1 MPSGPLNRD
10 EQGAVYIRVMARP
23 ARRSGNL
30 PAEATSFVGRR
41 RELAEVRT
49 KLTEARLVSLVGPGG
64 VGKTRLAIRA
74 ATDLGRGFGDGA
86 WLAEL
91 AEISDPDLVD
101 GAVLDALDLRDQA
114 ATEPLALLLSYLRE
128 KKLLLVVDNCE
139 HLLEAAARLVT
150 DLLKAAP
157 GVRVIA
163 TSREPLSVA
172 GEYVVPVPP
181 LELPDPDPAEPL
193 AALRRSE
200 AVMLFT
206 ERAAAA
212 SGTFE
217 LTTANQAT
225 VVDLCRRL
233 DGLPLAIELAAVR
246 TRVLSVAQVLDR
258 LADRFSL
265 LTGGS
270 RGALPRHQTLRTTIE
285 WSHDLLTETER
296 AVLRRCC
303 AFAGRFTLDDVEAV
317 CSTPD
322 GALDLLSSLVDKSLV
337 TKEDA
342 GGLACYRL
350 HETMREFA
358 RLKLQ
363 EAGEQESVEL
373 RCAEYYR
380 SACQRTALG
389 ARYRLLDWLTWADL
403 EIDNVR
409 AVMQR
414 CLGRGDAACGVD
426 LAACL
431 GWFWITRATTEGI
444 RWLDAFLA
452 VEDRGNTAGRGWAYF
467 MRGFLA
473 VLKADPAGARPA
485 LRTAVTM
492 ARESG
497 QAELLSEALAMA
509 AVAED
514 QAGAHAAAGRL
525 IAEVEEAA
533 SSVTHYPPAAVAVL
547 QAQTLHAAF
556 EGDLA
561 AAREAATAGAQRA
574 RETGDHY
581 ALGMMLLNLGSTALN
596 AGDLAGAEPLL
607 AEALRLA
614 HQADDRV
621 AQFYL
626 LDAFGCHAALSGR
639 ARRAAQL
646 FGAAETQRAEVGANV
661 MQFLAPLLDRAQKS
675 ALAALGE
682 ARFQAGFEAGQ
693 RLDRDGGL
701 RLALGEPAGDGSGP
715 AGREPGGARS
725 GPAGVP
731 HGAGGAPRGA
741 PRGAGGAPR
750 SGAPRGAGEPRGG
763 TAPLAKREAD
773 VARLVADGLTNKQ
786 IGARLFISERTV
798 DSHVRSILNKLGVG
812 SRAQIAAWVAT
823 LDQ

>member
-1 MPSGPLNRD
+1 
-10 EQGAVYIRVMARP
+10 MARP
-23 ARRSGNL
+23 ARRSGNI

-74 ATDLGRGFGDGA
+74 ATDLGRGFRDGA

-91 AEISDPDLVD
+91 AEITDPELVD
-101 GAVLDALDLRDQA
+101 SAVLAALDLRDQA
-114 ATEPLALLLSYLRE
+114 ATEPLALLLSYLRDKE
-128 KKLLLVVDNCE
+128 LLLVVDNCE

-150 DLLKAAP
+150 DLLRAAP
-157 GVRVIA
+157 CVRVIA

-172 GEYVVPVPP
+172 GEHLVPVPP
-181 LELPDPDPAEPL
+181 LELPDPDPGEPL

-212 SGTFE
+212 SGSFE
-217 LTTANQAT
+217 LTSANQAT

-285 WSHDLLTETER
+285 WSHDLLTEDER
-296 AVLRRCC
+296 VVLRRCR
-303 AFAGRFTLDDVEAV
+303 AFAGRFTLDDVASV
-317 CSTPD
+317 CSSPD

-337 TKEDA
+337 MKEDA

-358 RLKLQ
+358 GLKLR
-363 EAGEQESVEL
+363 EAGEEEAVTL
-373 RCAEYYR
+373 RCAEYYHAICQR
-380 SACQRTALG
+380 SARER
-389 ARYRLLDWLTWADL
+389 RYGLLDWLEWADL

-409 AVMQR
+409 AVMQQ
-414 CLGRGDAACGVD
+414 CVSRGDASRGVD
-426 LAACL
+426 LAASL

-452 VEDRGNTAGRGWAYF
+452 LAEERGNTDGRGWGYF

-473 VLKADPAGARPA
+473 VLKADPAGSRPA
-485 LRTAVTM
+485 LHTAVAV
-492 ARESG
+492 ARETG

-514 QAGAHAAAGRL
+514 MAGEHDAAGVL
-525 IAEVEEAA
+525 IGEADRA
-533 SSVTHYPPAAVAVL
+533 ARAVDHYPSARVGVL
-547 QAQTLHAAF
+547 QAQTLHAFFA
-556 EGDLA
+556 GDQA
-561 AAREAATAGAQRA
+561 AARAAAAEGVRRA
-574 RETGDHY
+574 RETGDLY
-581 ALGMMLLNLGSTALN
+581 TQAIMLLNLGSAALY

-607 AEALRLA
+607 AEGLRLA
-614 HQADDRV
+614 HQIDDRV

-639 ARRAAQL
+639 ARRGAQL
-646 FGAAETQRAEVGANV
+646 FGAAETLRAEAGANI
-661 MQFLAPLLDRAQKS
+661 MPFLAPLFDRAQKS
-675 ALAALGE
+675 ALGALGKAKFE
-682 ARFQAGFEAGQ
+682 AAFEAGQ
-693 RLDRDGGL
+693 RLDQDGGL
-701 RLALGEPAGDGSGP
+701 RLALGEPDRDGSRP
-715 AGREPGGARS
+715 ARREPGRAVAR
-725 GPAGVP
+725 
-731 HGAGGAPRGA
+731 GGTPRGA
-741 PRGAGGAPR
+741 AAPGRAAAHGGAVAPG
-750 SGAPRGAGEPRGG
+750 GAAAPGGAV
-763 TAPLAKREAD
+763 APLAKREAD

>member
-1 MPSGPLNRD
+1 
-10 EQGAVYIRVMARP
+10 MARP

-30 PAEATSFVGRR
+30 PAEATSFVGRH
-41 RELAEVRT
+41 RELAEVRR

-74 ATDLGRGFGDGA
+74 AAGLHRGFSGGG

-91 AEISDPDLVD
+91 AEVPDPDLVSS
-101 GAVLDALDLRDQA
+101 AILAALDLRDQA
-114 ATEPLALLLSYLRE
+114 GSQPLALLLSYLRDKE
-128 KKLLLVVDNCE
+128 LLLVVDNCE
-139 HLLEAAARLVT
+139 HVLPGAALVVA

-172 GEYVVPVPP
+172 GEHVVPVPP
-181 LELPDPDPAEPL
+181 LELPAPAHLPIPASRAGPL
-193 AALRRSE
+193 ASLRRNE
-200 AVMLFT
+200 AVLLFT

-217 LTTANQAT
+217 LTTANQAA

-246 TRVLSVAQVLDR
+246 TRVLTVGQVLDR

-285 WSHDLLTETER
+285 WSHDLLTAAER

-317 CSTPD
+317 CAPAD
-322 GALDLLSSLVDKSLV
+322 AAAAGHALDVLASLVDKSLV
-337 TKEDA
+337 MREDA
-342 GGLACYRL
+342 GGVACYRL

-358 RLKLQ
+358 ALKLA
-363 EAGEQESVEL
+363 EAGEEEAVEL

-380 SACQRTALG
+380 STCQRSAREG
-389 ARYRLLDWLTWADL
+389 RYRLLGWLEWADL

-414 CLGRGDAACGVD
+414 CLNRGDAGRGVD

-431 GWFWITRATTEGI
+431 GWFWITRATSEGI

-452 VEDRGNTAGRGWAYF
+452 LDAEGGNADGRGWAYF

-485 LRTAVTM
+485 LRAAAAL
-492 ARESG
+492 ARETG
-497 QAELLSEALAMA
+497 QRELLSEALSMGSIAENMA
-509 AVAED
+509 GE
-514 QAGAHAAAGRL
+514 HAAARRL
-525 IAEVEEAA
+525 IGEAEAA
-533 SSVTHYPPAAVAVL
+533 ARAAAHYPPGAVAVL
-547 QAQTLHAAF
+547 QARALNGFF
-556 EGDLA
+556 ENDLA
-561 AAREAATAGAQRA
+561 AARAAAAEGARLA
-574 RETGDHY
+574 SETGDRY
-581 ALGMMLLNLGSTALN
+581 AQGIMLLNLGSAALN
-596 AGDLAGAEPLL
+596 AGDLAGARPLL
-607 AEALRLA
+607 AAALRLA
-614 HQADDRV
+614 HQIDDRV

-626 LDAFGCHAALSGR
+626 LDAFGCHAALSGQP
-639 ARRAAQL
+639 RRAAQL
-646 FGAAETQRAEVGANV
+646 LGAAETVRAEAGANL
-661 MQFLAPLLDRAQKS
+661 MPFLVPLLARSREA
-675 ALAALGE
+675 AIAALGP
-682 ARFQAGFEAGQ
+682 AKFQAGFEAGQ

-701 RLALGEPAGDGSGP
+701 RLALGEPA
-715 AGREPGGARS
+715 REGGAPGGAAEP
-725 GPAGVP
+725 GE
-731 HGAGGAPRGA
+731 APG
-741 PRGAGGAPR
+741 
-750 SGAPRGAGEPRGG
+750 
-763 TAPLAKREAD
+763 PLAKREAD
-773 VARLVADGLTNKQ
+773 VARLVAGGLTNKQ

-812 SRAQIAAWVAT
+812 SRAQIAAWMAT
-823 LDQ
+823 LDR

>member
-1 MPSGPLNRD
+1 
-10 EQGAVYIRVMARP
+10 MARP
-23 ARRSGNL
+23 ARRTGNL
-30 PAEATSFVGRR
+30 PAEATSFIGRR
-41 RELAEVRT
+41 QDLAEVRM
-49 KLTEARLVSLVGPGG
+49 KLGEARLVSLVGPGG

-74 ATDLGRGFGDGA
+74 AADLGRGFRDGA

-91 AEISDPDLVD
+91 AEVSDPDLVD
-101 GAVLDALDLRDQA
+101 SAVLAALDLRDQA
-114 ATEPLALLLSYLRE
+114 AAEPLALLLAYLRDAE
-128 KKLLLVVDNCE
+128 LLLVVDNCE
-139 HLLEAAARLVT
+139 HVLPGAALVVA

-163 TSREPLSVA
+163 TSREPLSVT
-172 GEYVVPVPP
+172 GEHVVPVPP
-181 LELPDPDPAEPL
+181 LELPVPESAEPL

-217 LTTANQAT
+217 LTTANQAA

-285 WSHDLLTETER
+285 WSHDLLTEAER

-303 AFAGRFTLDDVEAV
+303 VFAGRFTLDDVESV
-317 CSTPD
+317 CSSPD

-337 TKEDA
+337 MKEDA
-342 GGLACYRL
+342 GGHACYRL

-358 RLKLQ
+358 GLKLR
-363 EAGEQESVEL
+363 EAGEQDAVEL
-373 RCAEYYR
+373 RCGEYYR
-380 SACQRTALG
+380 ATCQRWALEG
-389 ARYRLLDWLTWADL
+389 RYRLPDWLAWADL

-409 AVMQR
+409 AVMHR
-414 CLGRGDAACGVD
+414 CLARGEAARGVD
-426 LAACL
+426 LAASL

-452 VEDRGNTAGRGWAYF
+452 FEDRGNTPGRGWAYF

-485 LRTAVTM
+485 LHTAVTV
-492 ARESG
+492 ARETG

-514 QAGAHAAAGRL
+514 LAGAHAAAGRL
-525 IAEVEEAA
+525 IGEAEEAA
-533 SSVTHYPPAAVAVL
+533 GRMAHYPSAAVAVL
-547 QAQTLHAAF
+547 QARTLHAF
-556 EGDLA
+556 FVGDLA
-561 AAREAATAGAQRA
+561 AARAAAAEGARRA

-581 ALGMMLLNLGSTALN
+581 ALGIMLLNLGSAALN

-614 HQADDRV
+614 HQIDDRV

-646 FGAAETQRAEVGANV
+646 FGAADTLRAEAGVNV
-661 MQFLAPLLDRAQKS
+661 MPFLAPLLDRARKS

-682 ARFQAGFEAGQ
+682 AKFQAGFEAGQ
-693 RLDRDGGL
+693 RLDRDAGL
-701 RLALGEPAGDGSGP
+701 RLALGEPVRDGSGP
-715 AGREPGGARS
+715 APGARSRAGAAPQGAGEAPHEAAGPGGA
-725 GPAGVP
+725 AG
-731 HGAGGAPRGA
+731 
-741 PRGAGGAPR
+741 
-750 SGAPRGAGEPRGG
+750 
-763 TAPLAKREAD
+763 PLAKREAD
-773 VARLVADGLTNKQ
+773 VAQLVADGLTNKQ

-823 LDQ
+823 LDR